1 MAVIES
7 YLITT
12 KNLQAII
19 DAVVNAQAPDKFTH
33 KFLQH
38 LGFKST
44 NDRLYIRLFK
54 DLGLLD
60 SGGSPTQRYYE
71 FIDKTRTKLVL
82 AKCIKDAYEDL
93 FQLNR
98 DAHKMSKTEVKNKLK
113 TIFQGSKKDNVFSL
127 MAKTFVELCKIAD
140 FSSTEVSRVQDEDE
154 YTQSNVDV
162 EEEYS
167 ERERIGEIINKQ
179 ITTEMHYNIQI
190 HLPETKDIAVYDAIF
205 KSLKEHLL

>member
-7 YLITT
+7 YLMTS
-12 KNLQAII
+12 KNLNAII
-19 DAVVNAQAPDKFTH
+19 DAIVNAQAPEKFTNA
-33 KFLQH
+33 FMQQ

-54 DLGLLD
+54 DLGLLE
-60 SGGSPTQRYYE
+60 SGGQPAQKYYE
-71 FIDKTRTKLVL
+71 FIDKTRTKEVL
-82 AKCIKDAYEDL
+82 GDCIKIAYEDL
-93 FQLNR
+93 FRLNKNAQ
-98 DAHKMSKTEVKNKLK
+98 DMTKTEVKNKLK
-113 TIFQGSKKDNVFSL
+113 TFFQGSKKENVLDL
-127 MAKTFVELCKIAD
+127 MAKTFKDLCSVAEFID
-140 FSSTEVSRVQDEDE
+140 SSTIESTAELVAAEQE
-154 YTQSNVDV
+154 

-167 ERERIGEIINKQ
+167 NRHQLGEIVNKK

>member
-12 KNLQAII
+12 KNLEPII
-19 DAVVNAQAPDKFTH
+19 DAIVNAQAPDKFTQ
-33 KFLQH
+33 KFLEQ

-60 SGGSPTQRYYE
+60 GSGSPTDRYYAL
-71 FIDKTRTKLVL
+71 IDKTRTKAVL
-82 AKCIKDAYEDL
+82 AECIKDGYDDL
-93 FQLNR
+93 FQINKN
-98 DAHKMSKTEVKNKLK
+98 AQNMSKTEVKNKLK
-113 TIFQGSKKDNVFSL
+113 TIFQGSKKENVFNL
-127 MAKTFVELCKIAD
+127 MAKTFVDLCKLAD
-140 FSSTEVSRVQDEDE
+140 FNSSQLSKSEPED
-154 YTQSNVDV
+154 YTQ
-162 EEEYS
+162 EEDDDEHDTNS
-167 ERERIGEIINKQ
+167 QRERIGEIINKQ

>member
-12 KNLQAII
+12 KNLESII
-19 DAVVNAQAPDKFTH
+19 DAVVNAQAPDKFTNA
-33 KFLQH
+33 FLQQ

-44 NDRLYIRLFK
+44 NDRLYIRFFK

-60 SGGSPTQRYYE
+60 SGGSPTKKYYE
-71 FIDKTRTKLVL
+71 LIDKTRTKTVL
-82 AKCIKDAYEDL
+82 GQCIKEAYEDL

-98 DAHKMSKTEVKNKLK
+98 NAHNMSKADVKNKLK
-113 TIFQGSKKDNVFSL
+113 TIFQGSKKDNVFDL
-127 MAKTFVELCKIAD
+127 MAKTFVDVCKISN
-140 FSSTEVSRVQDEDE
+140 FESTDVSLSNDKYE
-154 YTQSNVDV
+154 QSEA
-162 EEEYS
+162 EEEIPN
-167 ERERIGEIINKQ
+167 RHQIGEIINKQ